1 MRKNLVFVFLIALF
15 ATASA
20 GVRTV
25 YTINDRW
32 KFCPGSP
39 FDAQN
44 IGADDSSWETVNIPH
59 TWNNL
64 DGDDEIPGYYRG
76 PAWYRKS
83 IFVDESRENQSA
95 VIVFEGANQVVE
107 LYVNGLYVGKHI
119 GGYTRFN
126 FDISRFLNYGK
137 KNVFAIKVDN
147 GYDPNI
153 PPLSA
158 DFTFYGGIYR
168 DVYLMFVDKVHLAT
182 NDYASSGV
190 YIRTPEVTEKK
201 AVVEITSLV
210 SNDTDSLV
218 EIILENKIC
227 DATGKEVKSLRTNL
241 KIASRTTETGI
252 QKKIIIDNPLL
263 WDIDNPH
270 RYQVYTRVYDKKG
283 DVLYDEVSNPFG
295 LRWFEFD
302 PERGFF
308 LNGKPRKL
316 VGNNR
321 HQDYLAKGNALRDE
335 MHVRDILLMKQM
347 GSNFLRVSHYPQDPV
362 IMEMCDKLG
371 IVTSVEIPVVNAVT
385 DTPEFLENSVNMV
398 KEMIRQ
404 DFNRPSVMIWGYMN
418 EILLRRP
425 RTDEDFLKSYY
436 PVVEKTARML
446 ENTIRKEDPSRYT
459 MMAYHNAPD
468 LYERAHLTE
477 IPMIMGWN
485 LYQGWYEPD
494 IDEFQRLLD
503 RAHDKYKGKVL
514 LVTEYG
520 PGVDP
525 RLHSYKPERF
535 DFSQEYGIIYHRH
548 YLREMMARPFIA
560 GFTMWNLNDFY
571 SESRIDAVPH
581 VNNKGVTGL
590 DRERKDTYLF
600 YEASLGN
607 KDVLRIGNREWK
619 NRGGVVNTV
628 ENTCVQSVPVFSD
641 YPVVELYVNGKSIG
655 SKKCEENIAFF
666 DVPFVNGENVVEA
679 VARKNGKELRDM
691 IRIDFKLIPDDLK
704 NGDVPFTEMNVM
716 LGSPRYFEDRT
727 AEMIWI
733 PEQPYKPGSWGYIGG
748 EPYRR
753 KTGFGSMLGSDIDIF
768 GTDNNPIFQTQ
779 RTGLEAFKADVP
791 DGEYSVYLYW
801 AELDTDKKKESL
813 VYNLG
818 ADTENGGYSKRTFGL
833 EINGNPVMD
842 KVDIAEDYGFGCAVI
857 QKFIVNV
864 NDGKGL
870 TVGFK
875 RIEGEP
881 ILNAIRIYKNY

>member
-1 MRKNLVFVFLIALF
+1 
-15 ATASA
+15 
-20 GVRTV
+20 
-25 YTINDRW
+25 
-32 KFCPGSP
+32 
-39 FDAQN
+39 
-44 IGADDSSWETVNIPH
+44 
-59 TWNNL
+59 
-64 DGDDEIPGYYRG
+64 
-76 PAWYRKS
+76 
-83 IFVDESRENQSA
+83 
-95 VIVFEGANQVVE
+95 
-107 LYVNGLYVGKHI
+107 
-119 GGYTRFN
+119 
-126 FDISRFLNYGK
+126 
-137 KNVFAIKVDN
+137 
-147 GYDPNI
+147 
-153 PPLSA
+153 
-158 DFTFYGGIYR
+158 
-168 DVYLMFVDKVHLAT
+168 
-182 NDYASSGV
+182 
-190 YIRTPEVTEKK
+190 
-201 AVVEITSLV
+201 
-210 SNDTDSLV
+210 
-218 EIILENKIC
+218 
-227 DATGKEVKSLRTNL
+227 
-241 KIASRTTETGI
+241 
-252 QKKIIIDNPLL
+252 
-263 WDIDNPH
+263 
-270 RYQVYTRVYDKKG
+270 
-283 DVLYDEVSNPFG
+283 
-295 LRWFEFD
+295 
-302 PERGFF
+302 
-308 LNGKPRKL
+308 
-316 VGNNR
+316 
-321 HQDYLAKGNALRDE
+321 
-335 MHVRDILLMKQM
+335 
-347 GSNFLRVSHYPQDPV
+347 
-362 IMEMCDKLG
+362 
-371 IVTSVEIPVVNAVT
+371 
-385 DTPEFLENSVNMV
+385 
-398 KEMIRQ
+398 
-404 DFNRPSVMIWGYMN
+404 MIWGYMN

-436 PVVEKTARML
+436 PVVEKTARTL